1 MWCRKKFLAEPQRTQ
16 RKYRKS
22 FLQRTLMIINDITAI
37 VIDECIKIHKDLGP
51 GLFESVYEEVLN
63 YRLTVKRNLK
73 VERQVAIPVF
83 YEEVKL
89 ELGFRADLIVEG
101 EVIVEIK
108 SVETLM
114 SVHHKQLLTY
124 LKLTSLKV
132 GLLINFNELL
142 LKDGLKR
149 IVNNY

>member
-1 MWCRKKFLAEPQRTQ
+1 ME
-16 RKYRKS
+16 
-22 FLQRTLMIINDITAI
+22 INDITAI

-63 YRLTVKRNLK
+63 YRLTVKRNLN
-73 VERQVAIPVF
+73 VERQVAIPVL

-101 EVIVEIK
+101 KVIVEIK
-108 SVETLM
+108 SVESLI

-132 GLLINFNELL
+132 GLLINFNEVL

>member
-1 MWCRKKFLAEPQRTQ
+1 
-16 RKYRKS
+16 
-22 FLQRTLMIINDITAI
+22 MIINDITAI
-37 VIDECIKIHKDLGP
+37 VIDECIRIHKELGP